1 MLVIFAVVVVIF
13 SFFRRVGVFSA
24 GFFGRYERPF
34 RSLGRGVGTGLLGVF
49 ILLFVFN
56 ISGLVPYGFSVT
68 SQG

>member
-1 MLVIFAVVVVIF
+1 
-13 SFFRRVGVFSA
+13 
-24 GFFGRYERPF
+24 
-34 RSLGRGVGTGLLGVF
+34 LGRGVGTGLLGVF